1 MFVFSGSKKNF
12 APMCIVKALR
22 SVREEPNIKPTAD
35 ESITSHT
42 LTTNHGGLF
51 SVNET
56 ITTAKLAVYLVRND
70 AVYLNLLDEFEGYNY
85 WKESPETILINLC
98 GFGAPSGFS

>member
-1 MFVFSGSKKNF
+1 MFAFSGSKKNF

-22 SVREEPNIKPTAD
+22 SVREEFNITPTAD
-35 ESITSHT
+35 ESITSNT

-56 ITTAKLAVYLVRND
+56 ITTAKLAD
-70 AVYLNLLDEFEGYNY
+70 
-85 WKESPETILINLC
+85 
-98 GFGAPSGFS
+98 